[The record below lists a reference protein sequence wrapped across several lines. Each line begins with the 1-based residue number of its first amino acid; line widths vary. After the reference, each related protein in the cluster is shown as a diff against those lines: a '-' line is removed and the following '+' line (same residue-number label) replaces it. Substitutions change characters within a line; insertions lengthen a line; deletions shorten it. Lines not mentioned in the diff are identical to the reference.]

1 MLGLYFKPSVW
12 DFPVKTSLS
21 VNKCYIVS
29 NVQKKALKVKQFC
42 DPKRILNHI
51 FKCQTNTVIS
61 WNWLIVTMIKKQF
74 IAMASKLLGLCN
86 SLNEIYRAPGRV
98 WEKKWKSE
106 GFMSYSFMSVNV
118 GKAENNRGRE
128 RRERKFLSSLS
139 PSLSRTFSWVIVS
152 TL

>member
-1 MLGLYFKPSVW
+1 MWPDVKNNFLSLLFKKSQLNKSHIINNLLTSSARSLQGNLRPRSCYMSLAMLGLYFKPSVW

-74 IAMASKLLGLCN
+74 IAMASKLLLI
-86 SLNEIYRAPGRV
+86 L
-98 WEKKWKSE
+98 
-106 GFMSYSFMSVNV
+106 
-118 GKAENNRGRE
+118 
-128 RRERKFLSSLS
+128 
-139 PSLSRTFSWVIVS
+139 
-152 TL
+152 